1 MPRFVARSWH
11 ETATGRS
18 TVASPARRFGSI
30 RRLPSGRYQAR
41 YVGPD
46 RQTHK
51 APVTFS
57 SKGDAETYLAT
68 ARADIVRSTWQP
80 PSRRPD
86 RAPTLHEYADDW
98 LMSRSRELKPRTTVL
113 YRGLLDRHLYPTL
126 GAMQLDQISPAAVR
140 AWHSKLD
147 TGPTRRAHAYSLL
160 RTILNTAV
168 ADDVIPANPCR
179 LRGAGQSRRVKDIR
193 PATLKE
199 LDELAE
205 AMPHRLRL
213 IVLLAAWCGLRFG
226 ELVELRRKDV
236 DTKEGLLRVR
246 RAVTWVDG
254 KPVVGV
260 PKSDAGVRVVAIPP
274 HLLPAVAEHLLQYAG
289 KGQDGLL
296 FTAVDGASL
305 LTHDMLK
312 RPFDR
317 ARQAAGRPDLRF
329 HDLRHTGAVL
339 AAQTG
344 ATLAE
349 LMARLGHSTPGAALR
364 YQHAAAG
371 RDAQI
376 AVALSRIANDA
387 GQP

>member
-113 YRGLLDRHLYPTL
+113 YRGLLDRHLYPPL

>member
-1 MPRFVARSWH
+1 
-11 ETATGRS
+11 
-18 TVASPARRFGSI
+18 
-30 RRLPSGRYQAR
+30 
-41 YVGPD
+41 
-46 RQTHK
+46 
-51 APVTFS
+51 
-57 SKGDAETYLAT
+57 
-68 ARADIVRSTWQP
+68 VR
-80 PSRRPD
+80 
-86 RAPTLHEYADDW
+86 
-98 LMSRSRELKPRTTVL
+98 
-113 YRGLLDRHLYPTL
+113 
-126 GAMQLDQISPAAVR
+126 LDQISPAAVR
-140 AWHSKLD
+140 AWHSQLD

-168 ADDVIPANPCR
+168 ADDVIPGNPCR

-193 PATLKE
+193 PATL
-199 LDELAE
+199 DELADLGE
-205 AMPHRLRL
+205 AMPERLRL

-236 DTKEGLLRVR
+236 DTKEGVLRVR

-254 KPVVGV
+254 KPLIGT
-260 PKSDAGVRVVAIPP
+260 PKSDAGVRDVAIPP
-274 HLLPAVAEHLLQYAG
+274 HLAPAVAEHLLQHTG
-289 KGQDGLL
+289 RGRDGLL
-296 FTAVDGASL
+296 FTAVDGASP

-317 ARQAAGRPDLRF
+317 ARQSAGRNDLRF

-376 AVALSRIANDA
+376 AIALSRIANGA
-387 GQP
+387 GQS

>member
-1 MPRFVARSWH
+1 MAAKS
-11 ETATGRS
+11 
-18 TVASPARRFGSI
+18 RRFGSI
-30 RRLPSGRYQAR
+30 RRLPSGQYQAR
-41 YVGPD
+41 YLGPD

-51 APVTFS
+51 ASVTFS
-57 SKGDAETYLAT
+57 SKGDAETFLAT
-68 ARADIVRSTWQP
+68 VRTDIVRSTWQP
-80 PSRRPD
+80 PSRRPERVD
-86 RAPTLHEYADDW
+86 NFREYADEW
-98 LMSRSRELKPRTTVL
+98 LAGRSRELKPRTTVL
-113 YRGLLDRHLYPTL
+113 YRGLLDRHLYPRL
-126 GAMQLDQISPAAVR
+126 GSMQLDQISPAAVR
-140 AWHSKLD
+140 AWHSRLE

-168 ADDVIPANPCR
+168 TDDVIPANPCR
-179 LRGAGQSRRVKDIR
+179 LRGAGQSRRVKEIR
-193 PATLKE
+193 PATL
-199 LDELAE
+199 DELAKVSE
-205 AMPHRLRL
+205 AMPGRLRL

-226 ELVELRRKDV
+226 ELVELRRKDI
-236 DTKEGLLRVR
+236 DTKGGVLRVR
-246 RAVTWVDG
+246 RAVTWVGG
-254 KPVVGV
+254 KPVVGT
-260 PKSDAGVRVVAIPP
+260 PKSDAGIRVVAIPP
-274 HLLPAVAEHLLQYAG
+274 HLIPAVAEHLLQHAG
-289 KGQDGLL
+289 QGRDGLL
-296 FTAVDGASL
+296 FPAVDGVSL

-376 AVALSRIANDA
+376 AAALSWIAN
-387 GQP
+387 GTRPS

>member
-1 MPRFVARSWH
+1 MA
-11 ETATGRS
+11 GRS
-18 TVASPARRFGSI
+18 RRFGSI

-41 YVGPD
+41 YLGPD
-46 RQTHK
+46 QQIHK

-57 SKGDAETYLAT
+57 LKGDAETFLAT
-68 ARADIVRSTWQP
+68 IRTDIVRASWQP
-80 PSRRPD
+80 PSRPGRVSTF
-86 RAPTLHEYADDW
+86 REYADEW
-98 LMSRSRELKPRTTVL
+98 LDGRSRELKPRTTVL
-113 YRGLLDRHLYPTL
+113 YRGLLDRHLNPAL
-126 GAMQLDQISPAAVR
+126 GSLQLDKISPAAVR
-140 AWHSKLD
+140 AWHSRLE

-168 ADDVIPANPCR
+168 ADDVIAANPCR
-179 LRGAGQSRRVKDIR
+179 LRGAGQSRRVKEIR
-193 PATLKE
+193 PATL
-199 LDELAE
+199 DELASVSG
-205 AMPHRLRL
+205 AMPARLQL

-226 ELVELRRKDV
+226 ELVELRRKDF
-236 DTKEGLLRVR
+236 DTKQGALRVC
-246 RAVTWVDG
+246 RAVTWVGG
-254 KPVVGV
+254 KPVIGT
-260 PKSDAGVRVVAIPP
+260 PKSDAGTRIVAIPP

-289 KGQDGLL
+289 RGREGLM
-296 FTAVDGASL
+296 FTAVDGFSP

-317 ARQAAGRPDLRF
+317 ARQSAGRPDLRF

-349 LMARLGHSTPGAALR
+349 LMARLGHSTPSAALR

-376 AVALSRIANDA
+376 AIALSEIAGGA
-387 GQP
+387 GHL

>member
-1 MPRFVARSWH
+1 MAAKS
-11 ETATGRS
+11 
-18 TVASPARRFGSI
+18 RRFGSI

-41 YVGPD
+41 YLGPD
-46 RQTHK
+46 RQTHS
-51 APVTFS
+51 ASVTFS
-57 SKGDAETYLAT
+57 SKSDAETFLAT
-68 ARADIVRSTWQP
+68 IRADIVRSTWQP

-86 RAPTLHEYADDW
+86 RVDNFREYADQW
-98 LMSRSRELKPRTTVL
+98 LAGRSRELKPRTTVL

-126 GAMQLDQISPAAVR
+126 GSMQLDLISPAAVR
-140 AWHSKLD
+140 AWHSRLD

-179 LRGAGQSRRVKDIR
+179 LRGAGQSRRVKEIR
-193 PATLKE
+193 PATLE
-199 LDELAE
+199 ELAE
-205 AMPHRLRL
+205 VTEAMPRRLRL
-213 IVLLAAWCGLRFG
+213 IVSLAAWCGLRFG
-226 ELVELRRKDV
+226 ELVELRRKDI
-236 DTKEGLLRVR
+236 DTKEGALRVS

-254 KPVVGV
+254 KPVVGT
-260 PKSDAGVRVVAIPP
+260 PKSDAGIRIVAIPP
-274 HLLPAVAEHLLQYAG
+274 HLLPAVAEHLLEHG
-289 KGQDGLL
+289 GSGRDGLL
-296 FTAVDGASL
+296 FTAVDGISP

-317 ARQAAGRPDLRF
+317 ARQFADRPDLRF

-376 AVALSRIANDA
+376 AVALSRLASGA
-387 GQP
+387 GHT

>member
-1 MPRFVARSWH
+1 MANNS
-11 ETATGRS
+11 
-18 TVASPARRFGSI
+18 RRFGSI

-46 RQTHK
+46 GQTHR
-51 APVTFS
+51 APVTFTT
-57 SKGDAETYLAT
+57 KTDAETYLAT
-68 ARADIVRSTWQP
+68 VRADIARSSWQP
-80 PSRRPD
+80 LTREPD
-86 RAPTLHEYADDW
+86 RVPILSEYAEAW
-98 LMSRSRELKPRTTVL
+98 LVDRSRELKPRTTAL
-113 YRGLLDRHLYPTL
+113 YRGLLAGHLYPTL
-126 GAMQLDQISPAAVR
+126 GGVQLDQITPAAVR
-140 AWHSKLD
+140 AWHSRLD

-168 ADDVIPANPCR
+168 ADDVITANPCR

-193 PATLKE
+193 PATL
-199 LDELAE
+199 DELARLAE
-205 AMPHRLRL
+205 EMPNRLGV

-236 DTKEGLLRVR
+236 DTKEGVLRVR

-254 KPVVGV
+254 QPVIGV

-274 HLLPAVAEHLLQYAG
+274 HLIPTVAEHLLQHAG
-289 KGQDGLL
+289 KGRDGLL
-296 FTAVDGASL
+296 FTAVDGVSP

-317 ARQAAGRPDLRF
+317 ARQAVGRPDLRF

-376 AVALSRIANDA
+376 AAALSQMAEGGGRV
-387 GQP
+387 

>member
-1 MPRFVARSWH
+1 MA
-11 ETATGRS
+11 ATS
-18 TVASPARRFGSI
+18 RRFGSI

-46 RQTHK
+46 RQTHT
-51 APVTFS
+51 APVTFT
-57 SKGDAETYLAT
+57 SKGDAETFLAT
-68 ARADIVRSTWQP
+68 VRADIARSTWQP
-80 PSRRPD
+80 PTRQPD
-86 RAPTLHEYADDW
+86 SVATFHEYADEW
-98 LMSRSRELKPRTTVL
+98 LADRSRELKPRTTAL
-113 YRGLLDRHLYPTL
+113 YRGLLGRHLYPSL
-126 GAMQLDQISPAAVR
+126 GGMQLDQISPPAVR
-140 AWHSKLD
+140 AWHARLD

-179 LRGAGQSRRVKDIR
+179 LRGASQSRRVKDIR
-193 PATLKE
+193 PATLN
-199 LDELAE
+199 ELAKLGE
-205 AMPHRLRL
+205 AMPERLRL

-236 DTKEGLLRVR
+236 DTKEGALRVR

-254 KPVVGV
+254 KPVIGT

-274 HLLPAVAEHLLQYAG
+274 HLVPAVAEHLLQHAG
-289 KGQDGLL
+289 KGRDGLL
-296 FTAVDGASL
+296 FTAVDGVSL

-317 ARQAAGRPDLRF
+317 ARQSADRPDLRF

-364 YQHAAAG
+364 YQHVAAG
-371 RDAQI
+371 RDVQI
-376 AVALSRIANDA
+376 AIALSRIANGA
-387 GQP
+387 GQSSQAIGGVLQQ

>member
-1 MPRFVARSWH
+1 MHCGQKS
-11 ETATGRS
+11 
-18 TVASPARRFGSI
+18 RRFGSI

-41 YVGPD
+41 YLGPD
-46 RQTHK
+46 GQTHR
-51 APVTFS
+51 APVTFT
-57 SKGDAETYLAT
+57 SKGDAETFLAT
-68 ARADIVRSTWQP
+68 ARADIVRSTWEP
-80 PSRRPD
+80 PARQPD
-86 RAPTLHEYADDW
+86 RVDSFRDDADEW
-98 LMSRSRELKPRTTVL
+98 LDSRSRDLKPRTTVL

-126 GAMQLDQISPAAVR
+126 GSLQLDHITPAAVR
-140 AWHSKLD
+140 AWHSRLD

-168 ADDVIPANPCR
+168 ADDIIPANPCR
-179 LRGAGQSRRVKDIR
+179 LRGAGQSQRVRDIR
-193 PATLKE
+193 PAS
-199 LDELAE
+199 LDELAALAE
-205 AMPHRLRL
+205 AMPARLRL

-226 ELVELRRKDV
+226 ELVELRRKDI
-236 DTKEGLLRVR
+236 DTKDGALRVR
-246 RAVTWVDG
+246 RAVTGVHG
-254 KPVVGV
+254 KPVIGT
-260 PKSDAGVRVVAIPP
+260 PKSDAGVRVVSIPP
-274 HLLPAVAEHLLQYAG
+274 HLVPVIAEHLLQHAA
-289 KGQDGLL
+289 KGRDGLL
-296 FTAVDGASL
+296 FTATDGVSP

-317 ARQAAGRPDLRF
+317 AREYADRPDLRF

-376 AVALSRIANDA
+376 AIALSRIASGA
-387 GQP
+387 RP

>member
-1 MPRFVARSWH
+1 M
-11 ETATGRS
+11 ATS
-18 TVASPARRFGSI
+18 RRFGSV

-41 YVGPD
+41 YLGPD
-46 RQTHK
+46 GQTHN

-57 SKGDAETYLAT
+57 AKGDAETYLAT
-68 ARADIVRSTWQP
+68 VRADIVRSSWQP
-80 PSRRPD
+80 PSRQPEQV
-86 RAPTLHEYADDW
+86 PTFSQYAGDW
-98 LMSRSRELKPRTTVL
+98 LAVRSRDLKPRTTAL
-113 YRGLLDRHLYPTL
+113 YRGLLDRHLCPQL
-126 GAMQLDQISPAAVR
+126 GGVQLDQITPAAVR
-140 AWHSKLD
+140 AWHSRLD

-168 ADDVIPANPCR
+168 ADDVIAANPCR
-179 LRGAGQSRRVKDIR
+179 LRGAGQSRRIKDIR
-193 PATLKE
+193 PATL
-199 LDELAE
+199 DELSRLAE
-205 AMPHRLRL
+205 EMPDRLGA

-236 DTKEGLLRVR
+236 DTKEGVLRVR

-254 KPVVGV
+254 QPVIGV
-260 PKSDAGVRVVAIPP
+260 PKSDAGVRDVAIPP
-274 HLLPAVAEHLLQYAG
+274 HLLPAVAAHLLEHAG
-289 KGQDGLL
+289 KGHDGLL
-296 FTAVDGASL
+296 FTAVDGVSP

-376 AVALSRIANDA
+376 AVALSRIANGA
-387 GQP
+387 GQT

>member
-1 MPRFVARSWH
+1 MAI
-11 ETATGRS
+11 
-18 TVASPARRFGSI
+18 PARRFGSI

-68 ARADIVRSTWQP
+68 VRADIVRSTWQP
-80 PSRRPD
+80 PSRQPD
-86 RAPTLHEYADDW
+86 HVPTLHEYADEW
-98 LMSRSRELKPRTTVL
+98 LTSRSVDLKPRTTVL
-113 YRGLLDRHLYPTL
+113 YRGLLDRHLYPAL
-126 GAMQLDQISPAAVR
+126 GTMQLDQISPAAVR
-140 AWHSKLD
+140 AWHSRLD

-168 ADDVIPANPCR
+168 ADDVILANPCR
-179 LRGAGQSRRVKDIR
+179 LRGAGQSRRVKEIR
-193 PATLKE
+193 PASLS
-199 LDELAE
+199 ELAE
-205 AMPHRLRL
+205 LAEGMPERLRL

-226 ELVELRRKDV
+226 ELVELRRTDV
-236 DTKEGLLRVR
+236 DTKTGVLRVR

-274 HLLPAVAEHLLQYAG
+274 HVVPTVAEHLLQYAA
-289 KGQDGLL
+289 KGRDGLL
-296 FTAVDGASL
+296 FTALDGSSR

-317 ARQAAGRPDLRF
+317 ARHAAGRPDLRF

-349 LMARLGHSTPGAALR
+349 LMARLGHSTPSAALR

-376 AVALSRIANDA
+376 AAALSQIANGA
-387 GQP
+387 GRF